1 MQKKI
6 QYNTITLLNLH
17 RKTKQPFTV
26 FYLTALYKRESIQKY
41 VITSNIDVKDAI
53 TKHIVGL
60 NVCAIFY
67 FTITKIL

>member
-6 QYNTITLLNLH
+6 QYNTVTLLNLH

-41 VITSNIDVKDAI
+41 VITSNILMLKMP
-53 TKHIVGL
+53 
-60 NVCAIFY
+60 
-67 FTITKIL
+67 